1 MKRAAHHRSRGTA
14 GLYPNE
20 SGFSRVLADVETI
33 TALMVVA
40 GEEDPR
46 GRLERLFECHHL
58 RLYRFALRMTRG
70 DDEALDLVQ
79 EAFVRAAR
87 EQHRLPADDG
97 RAGAWLVR
105 VVVNLL
111 HDRYRRRQ
119 VRQAFRIGWVAPP
132 ERDFTEA
139 IDTRDAVR
147 TAIAQLP
154 PRQRAIIIMF
164 ELEERSIS
172 EIATE
177 LGLAAVTVR
186 WHLSTARKRLA
197 QLLQGTTK

>member
-1 MKRAAHHRSRGTA
+1 
-14 GLYPNE
+14 
-20 SGFSRVLADVETI
+20 VETI

-40 GEEDPR
+40 GEDDPR
-46 GRLERLFECHHL
+46 RRLERLFERHHL

-87 EQHRLPADDG
+87 EQHRLPEDDG

-105 VVVNLL
+105 VIVNLL
-111 HDRYRRRQ
+111 HDRYRRQQ

-132 ERDFTEA
+132 ERDFAAA
-139 IDTRDAVR
+139 IDAREAVR
-147 TAIAQLP
+147 AAIAQLP
-154 PRQRAIIIMF
+154 PRQRAIIVMF
-164 ELEERSIS
+164 ELEDRTIS
-172 EIATE
+172 EIAAE
-177 LGLAAVTVR
+177 LRVAAVTVR

-197 QLLQGTTK
+197 QLLQGPTK